1 MKTEILIYQ
10 DLKSIVEPIHAH
22 EGQLLAI
29 AKYINREYQEK
40 DRTQAQNYDEIIAFI
55 VDELKADYTI
65 SGGMGR
71 CSISLKK
78 SDFKIQVPI
87 SSFSNLASF
96 KHFLT
101 EELKNW
107 ATSKGDIFTI
117 DLFKNYKLH

>member
-1 MKTEILIYQ
+1 MKTERLIYQ

-22 EGQLLAI
+22 EDQLLAI
-29 AKYINREYQEK
+29 AKYINQEYQEK

-71 CSISLKK
+71 CSIRLRK
-78 SDFKIQVPI
+78 SDFNIKIPL
-87 SSFSNLASF
+87 SSHTTLESF
-96 KHFLT
+96 KRCLT

-107 ATSKGDIFTI
+107 ATSKGEIFNI
-117 DLFKNYKLH
+117 ELFKNYKLH